1 MSAETK
7 SDGGK
12 GVGEAVGS
20 GVSVGAGVSVGLGVL
35 VAVGNGVEVGSSVA
49 VGTGVLVGGGSVGG
63 IVASTPAIDSFG
75 SSGVAVPVHATSRQN
90 IRIRQHRP
98 VLVVIIFSPVCDSAF
113 DMSESKS
120 IIVLPPRYK
129 IKRLQSAFNLRNGMF
144 K

>member
-1 MSAETK
+1 MSADTR
-7 SDGGK
+7 SDGGR
-12 GVGEAVGS
+12 GVGVLVGT
-20 GVSVGAGVSVGLGVL
+20 GVFVGAGVSVGLGVL

-98 VLVVIIFSPVCDSAF
+98 VLLEIIFSPVCDS
-113 DMSESKS
+113 DLDISESKS
-120 IIVLPPRYK
+120 IIVLSP
-129 IKRLQSAFNLRNGMF
+129 
-144 K
+144 